1 MRDKL
6 TERGC
11 HETDQL
17 RNDLIK
23 DHWMWNYSW
32 RGVKLEYLEKGYGVP
47 AADILTILRDIAH
60 KYDPPD
66 VAKLPNS
73 RCESC
78 GMRIF
83 WGKLN
88 GGSHPFD
95 PKILVVGTDADKIER
110 GRESHFVS
118 CPNAKAHRKSS

>member
-47 AADILTILRDIAH
+47 AADILTILRDIAQ

-95 PKILVVGTDADKIER
+95 PKILVVGTDAGKIER